1 MKNVIFQR
9 YLKKIQS
16 TYKNRPNSSE
26 WEFFL
31 ISSVFLIIIFAFIS
45 FSVFIRPE
53 GYRFAHNFYSEDGSI
68 TILSVTLLAIAS
80 FLSYVCFF
88 MKPSNLKHQRL
99 FFLIIALALT
109 FLALDEILH
118 FHEKFGDYLD
128 SIGFMKKAIFS
139 RTSIRRW
146 NDLLIVLYGV
156 VSLPVLIGFLPI
168 AIRIPYIVE
177 YFLIG
182 FFCFAVHTL
191 TDAFIEPPTTF
202 SYIIEESAKL
212 FTSAFLVLGLISA
225 LLFFNKFKNER
236 SLTRKRTNEL

>member
-1 MKNVIFQR
+1 MKEIIFQR

-16 TYKNRPNSSE
+16 AYKNRPNRFE
-26 WEFFL
+26 LEFFL
-31 ISSVFLIIIFAFIS
+31 ISIVFVFTILAFIS

-68 TILSVTLLAIAS
+68 TILSVTLLTIAS

-88 MKPSNLKHQRL
+88 MKPLICKHQRL

-225 LLFFNKFKNER
+225 LLFLINSKAKEA
-236 SLTRKRTNEL
+236 